1 MRNRLLAL
9 PLGTLAAAVG
19 SGLLWA
25 LAFSSW
31 APEPVGPWLSWLALV
46 PLLLALRAG
55 SFGLGSFGLGW
66 VFGVVF
72 WMASIHWIAPTLVRF
87 GGLPAP
93 AGWFLLL
100 LLASYLALFS
110 GSFAWATHR
119 LIRISAPIST
129 PLAVVAVPAVWVLA
143 ELAQGWLFSGF
154 PWNPAAQAWTDLPGA
169 LPLAA
174 WIGTPGVSW
183 LVILIPTAVV
193 VSLRTLSLR
202 PAAVAVL
209 SVALLLAVAD
219 RWATPASAS
228 SGRVPQVPVSAAI
241 VQPNAELF
249 TDFERQ
255 EVEVQYR
262 ATLDLLRRACTPGGL
277 VVVPESAA
285 FPYSYSIH
293 ERLAEDINHL
303 AERGCTLVLNSTRP
317 DGEEVY
323 NTALM
328 VEGRGVT
335 GSYDKVHLVPWGEYV
350 PLKNVLPFMRRIAR
364 GASEFAAGDDVDGF
378 TYGRG
383 EAGVSICYDAIYA
396 GQTRALVDAGAT
408 LLVHITNDAWYGDT
422 SAPRQLLRASRFRAA
437 ESGRWV
443 LRAALTG
450 ISAMIDPAGR
460 VTQRIDFGASGI
472 VRGDV
477 PMLGASTLYQRLP
490 WLVPAA
496 AIAVLAF
503 AIVALRGRRGG
514 VRSAGD

>member
-1 MRNRLLAL
+1 MKKRL
-9 PLGTLAAAVG
+9 PFGTLTAAVG

-46 PLLLALRAG
+46 PLLLALRSG
-55 SFGLGSFGLGW
+55 SFGTGW
-66 VFGVVF
+66 LFGVVF

-87 GGLPAP
+87 GGLPIP
-93 AGWFLLL
+93 AGWLLLL

-110 GSFAWATHR
+110 GLFAWTTHR
-119 LIRISAPIST
+119 LIQIPAPIPT
-129 PLAVVAVPAVWVLA
+129 TLTVVAVPAVWVLA
-143 ELAQGWLFSGF
+143 ELTLGRLFSGF

-183 LVILIPTAVV
+183 LVILVPTAIA
-193 VSLRTLSLR
+193 VSLRTLSTR
-202 PAAVAVL
+202 PAVVTIL
-209 SVALLLAVAD
+209 SVALVLAVAD
-219 RWATPASAS
+219 RWATPASS
-228 SGRVPQVPVSAAI
+228 VRVRVPAARVPAAV

-249 TDFERQ
+249 TDFER
-255 EVEVQYR
+255 EAVESQYR
-262 ATLDLLRRACTPGGL
+262 ATLDLIGRACTAGNL
-277 VVVPESAA
+277 VIVPESAA

-293 ERLAEDINHL
+293 GRLAEDIDGI
-303 AERGCTLVLNSTRP
+303 ADRGCTLILNSTRP

-350 PLKNVLPFMRRIAR
+350 PLKNVLPFMRQIAR
-364 GASEFAAGDDVDGF
+364 GASEFAAGERVDGF
-378 TYGRG
+378 LYRGG

-396 GQTRALVDAGAT
+396 RQTRALVDAGAT

-450 ISAMIDPAGR
+450 ISAVIDPAGAL
-460 VTQRIDFGASGI
+460 VERIDFGASGI
-472 VRGDV
+472 LRSEV
-477 PMLGASTLYQRLP
+477 PMLAGRTFYQRLP
-490 WLVPAA
+490 WLVPGA
-496 AIAVLAF
+496 AIAVLVF
-503 AIVALRGRRGG
+503 AIVTLHRR
-514 VRSAGD
+514 RRNLTAGD